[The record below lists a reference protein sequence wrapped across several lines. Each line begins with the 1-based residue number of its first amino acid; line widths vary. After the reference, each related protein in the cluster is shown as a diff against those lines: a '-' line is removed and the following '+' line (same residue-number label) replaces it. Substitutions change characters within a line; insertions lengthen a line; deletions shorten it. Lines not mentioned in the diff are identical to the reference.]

1 MAITFVCCRTLD
13 RISWP
18 HWKTKVLS
26 SHYAHNVKIFHSG
39 GKVVLPRDLVLVV
52 LLGGL
57 AQVALEA
64 GPGEAGG
71 DTAQERQEGTLL
83 DLLETYATPEAASV
97 EEDEVEEDDFG
108 GEGEGEDQD
117 GEAVDG
123 AEGLDGG
130 PAG

>member
-1 MAITFVCCRTLD
+1 M
-13 RISWP
+13 
-18 HWKTKVLS
+18 
-26 SHYAHNVKIFHSG
+26 KIFHSG
-39 GKVVLPRDLVLVV
+39 EKVVLPGDLVLVV

-83 DLLETYATPEAASV
+83 DLLETYATPEAAGV

>member
-1 MAITFVCCRTLD
+1 
-13 RISWP
+13 
-18 HWKTKVLS
+18 LS

-39 GKVVLPRDLVLVV
+39 EKVVLPGDLVLVV

-83 DLLETYATPEAASV
+83 DLLETYATPEAAGV

-108 GEGEGEDQD
+108 GEGKGEDQD
-117 GEAVDG
+117 GEGVDG
-123 AEGLDGG
+123 AKGLDGG
-130 PAG
+130 PA

>member
-1 MAITFVCCRTLD
+1 MFLLNTKI
-13 RISWP
+13 P
-18 HWKTKVLS
+18 HR
-26 SHYAHNVKIFHSG
+26 G
-39 GKVVLPRDLVLVV
+39 QVVLLGGGLVV
-52 LLGGL
+52 LQHLGGL

-83 DLLETYATPEAASV
+83 DLLETYATPEAAGV